1 MTKKLFLL
9 FILITLSGCNDPKPK
24 DNTISKNTAD
34 IMLNREMV
42 STYQEPIKETI
53 LEEKNEEFRE
63 SKEKSEEETT
73 KEEPNIPKETI
84 IKKEEIDNN
93 LNIHKGRIDCLDIDA
108 CIEISTKV
116 QLSFNNLISDIKYLE
131 VKNEDNL
138 IKGYFIEYIFKD
150 YKYETSEEC
159 QEHGKI
165 IQETLNNRN
174 LSFVCIDTTL
184 KIIPDYKEE

>member
-42 STYQEPIKETI
+42 STYQEPIKEAI

-108 CIEISTKV
+108 CIDLSTKV
-116 QLSFNNLISDIKYLE
+116 QLSFNNLIISTYF
-131 VKNEDNL
+131 VKSLFSN
-138 IKGYFIEYIFKD
+138 ISIFK
-150 YKYETSEEC
+150 SF
-159 QEHGKI
+159 I
-165 IQETLNNRN
+165 FVRVN
-174 LSFVCIDTTL
+174 LLFRVPSFILFNSDMKL
-184 KIIPDYKEE
+184 SLFK